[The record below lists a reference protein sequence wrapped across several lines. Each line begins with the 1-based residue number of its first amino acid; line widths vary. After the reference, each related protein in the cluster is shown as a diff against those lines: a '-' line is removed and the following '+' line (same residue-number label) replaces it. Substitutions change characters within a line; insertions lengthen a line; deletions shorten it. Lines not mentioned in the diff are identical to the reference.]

1 MTTAVLF
8 VAALSVSSPAF
19 QQNGSIPPEFTCDG
33 AGRNPAL
40 EIGGVPAG
48 AKSLALIVFDP
59 DVPKA
64 IKSDGRYLHWALW
77 NLEPT
82 SAVIG
87 ESRGGGLSEG
97 GRSGWVPPC
106 PPNGEHRYVFQA
118 FALDA
123 SLGDTKVASEDD
135 LRRAMQGHV
144 LDQAELVGRY
154 TGRVPSMVGT
164 ILLGLVLL
172 VAVIILYRI
181 IRRGRAAA
189 PAA

>member
-1 MTTAVLF
+1 MTAVVLF
-8 VAALSVSSPAF
+8 AALSVSSPAF

-118 FALDA
+118 FALDVSKGGA
-123 SLGDTKVASEDD
+123 KVFLDACFNYPTLGDLYKLATADALLKREK
-135 LRRAMQGHV
+135 L
-144 LDQAELVGRY
+144 GRD
-154 TGRVPSMVGT
+154 PS
-164 ILLGLVLL
+164 ILEEGW
-172 VAVIILYRI
+172 
-181 IRRGRAAA
+181 
-189 PAA
+189 

>member
-1 MTTAVLF
+1 MTTGLLLL
-8 VAALSVSSPAF
+8 AALSISSPAF
-19 QQNGSIPPEFTCDG
+19 QQNGSIPPAFTCDG
-33 AGRNPAL
+33 AGKNPEL
-40 EIGGVPAG
+40 QIGGVPAA

-77 NLEPT
+77 NLATT
-82 SAVIG
+82 SAVIE

-97 GRSGWVPPC
+97 GHSGWIPPC

-118 FALDA
+118 FALDT
-123 SLGDTKVASEDD
+123 SLGETKITGEDD
-135 LRRAMQGHV
+135 LRRAMDGHV
-144 LDQAELVGRY
+144 LEQAELVGRY
-154 TGRVPSMVGT
+154 TGRISRFGT

-172 VAVIILYRI
+172 VAVVLASRA
-181 IRRGRAAA
+181 IRRARAAG